1 MCCGSQ
7 SHKAAGQT
15 SWLWLPAAQAI
26 CCPVLPRGANTPH
39 ASCFN
44 LKEETKTKRQARTL
58 HLPHCEQKSS
68 WNRSA
73 ETIRGCIWL
82 LETGNSHYLNLNYTA
97 TAWNLL
103 PLKGVF
109 FFLAHAK
116 KQLKIPASPTLPHL
130 TFPFLKAGIKIQR
143 KVRVGFS
150 HSEIWVTTL
159 CSALGCMWPRG
170 PGTPTACSFGHADSN
185 HRDQMPWVSTHLAS

>member
-44 LKEETKTKRQARTL
+44 LKEEAKTKRQARTL

-97 TAWNLL
+97 TAWKLL

-109 FFLAHAK
+109 FFFNLPMQRNSLK
-116 KQLKIPASPTLPHL
+116 YQLPPLCYIS
-130 TFPFLKAGIKIQR
+130 PFLFWKLELKS
-143 KVRVGFS
+143 KEKSEWDSHTVR
-150 HSEIWVTTL
+150 SE
-159 CSALGCMWPRG
+159 WP
-170 PGTPTACSFGHADSN
+170 PYAA
-185 HRDQMPWVSTHLAS
+185 HRDACGRGAQEHPEPAALVMQTATTEIKCPE